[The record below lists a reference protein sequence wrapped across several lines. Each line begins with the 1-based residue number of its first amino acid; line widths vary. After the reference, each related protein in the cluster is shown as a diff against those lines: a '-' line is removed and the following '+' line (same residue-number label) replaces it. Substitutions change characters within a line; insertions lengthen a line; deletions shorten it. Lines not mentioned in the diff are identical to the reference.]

1 MADDPRQEDPDTA
14 TQPATAEDHDPRVDE
29 RGKTADEGAP
39 ADVIDV
45 IDDDRF
51 QATDN

>member
-1 MADDPRQEDPDTA
+1 MADEPKPEDPDTA
-14 TQPATAEDHDPRVDE
+14 NEPGPVDEPDPRVDE
-29 RGKTADEGAP
+29 RGKAADEEAP
-39 ADVIDV
+39 ADV

>member
-14 TQPATAEDHDPRVDE
+14 TQPATAEDSDPRVDE
-29 RGKTADEGAP
+29 RGESPDEDVP
-39 ADVIDV
+39 AEV